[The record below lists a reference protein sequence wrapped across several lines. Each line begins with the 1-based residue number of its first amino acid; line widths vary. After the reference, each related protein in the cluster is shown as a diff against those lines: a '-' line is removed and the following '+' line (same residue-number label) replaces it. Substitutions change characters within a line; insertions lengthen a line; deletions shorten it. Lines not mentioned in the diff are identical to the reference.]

1 MTYYEFLN
9 EMACFLKET
18 HVIIN
23 NLEKKLKK
31 IKQKEIINI
40 KIELAE
46 MFYNKF
52 EDIIKKIN

>member
-23 NLEKKLKK
+23 NLENNLKK
-31 IKQKEIINI
+31 IKQKKNLI
-40 KIELAE
+40 
-46 MFYNKF
+46 F
-52 EDIIKKIN
+52 